1 MNFVFVS
8 PQFPETYANFC
19 ERLAERG
26 VTVLGIGDAPYD
38 GLPQALRD
46 ALTEYWYA
54 PSLEDYDQVF
64 RACAYF
70 SYKYGKIDW
79 IESNNEYWLSLD
91 AQLRTDFNVTT
102 GANAQTMAAW
112 QSKAAMKPLYAAGGV
127 PSARQVPVTTIEAAA
142 DFVDRVGVAFA
153 KPEYGMGAAGTMKV
167 ETWEDLETLFAEK
180 GDSPYVL
187 EEFVPAS
194 EICAYDAILDSDSEP
209 LFENEEEFPPS
220 MSEVAQKQIDLAYW
234 CRPDVEEELRQMGR
248 ATAKA
253 FGIKSRFVHME
264 FFRLAE
270 DKPGLGKK
278 GGFVGLEVNCRP
290 AGGYTTELMNYAH
303 STDVYTIWADMVCHD
318 QLLRSVDETS
328 WFCVDA
334 GRRNVHSYVHDHDD
348 IVRTWGDRI
357 VMMRPIP
364 QALSDDLGDFMYVA
378 RVATEDERKAF
389 VDYVQEQR

>member
-1 MNFVFVS
+1 
-8 PQFPETYANFC
+8 
-19 ERLAERG
+19 
-26 VTVLGIGDAPYD
+26 
-38 GLPQALRD
+38 
-46 ALTEYWYA
+46 
-54 PSLEDYDQVF
+54 
-64 RACAYF
+64 
-70 SYKYGKIDW
+70 
-79 IESNNEYWLSLD
+79 
-91 AQLRTDFNVTT
+91 
-102 GANAQTMAAW
+102 
-112 QSKAAMKPLYAAGGV
+112 
-127 PSARQVPVTTIEAAA
+127 
-142 DFVDRVGVAFA
+142 
-153 KPEYGMGAAGTMKV
+153 
-167 ETWEDLETLFAEK
+167 
-180 GDSPYVL
+180 
-187 EEFVPAS
+187 
-194 EICAYDAILDSDSEP
+194 
-209 LFENEEEFPPS
+209 
-220 MSEVAQKQIDLAYW
+220 
-234 CRPDVEEELRQMGR
+234 MGR

-378 RVATEDERKAF
+378 RVATEDERKAL